1 MKSLLNTGI
10 GWQRIIVALLG
21 IAFSL
26 IALELG
32 LRFGGLLFISFQE
45 NSNRISLSKKSTYR
59 ILCLGESTTARQ
71 YPSFLEEALN
81 QRNIGVRFSVIDK
94 GVIAAT
100 TADILKRLEENLA
113 FFRPDMVIVMM
124 GFNDRRILYYKDIP
138 EADTALFRYCKTYR
152 LMRLLF
158 TRLFKKSENSVVYDR
173 EYEGVQAGSEIIHRN
188 QVEFFEKEKLY
199 RRAIELDPQNSEPYI
214 RLGQLYQNSGQLAE
228 AEVLLKK
235 AIELD
240 PQNSEPYIRLGQL
253 YFKGGQLAEA
263 EVLLKKAIELDP
275 QNSKPYIRLG
285 QLYQNSGQ
293 LAEAE
298 VLLKKAIE
306 LDPQNSDTYIKFGQ
320 FLQNIGQPSA
330 AEVFYKKAIEL
341 DPEREGDITE
351 LADFYW
357 QQGKL
362 LQAEE
367 SLRRVITKNPQDDL
381 AYRILERLYRKTNR
395 VGLAEAV
402 KKKRDD
408 LRLDE
413 YKTITV
419 NNFLRLKAILD
430 KKRVRL
436 VCVQYP
442 MRSVKPLKKI
452 FEGENGI
459 VFVDNE
465 QLFKDSVDGGNYYE
479 YFIDTFAGDFGHCT
493 TKGNRML
500 AENIANT
507 IMQEVFGRDKKLPL

>member
-199 RRAIELDPQNSEPYI
+199 RR
-214 RLGQLYQNSGQLAE
+214 
-228 AEVLLKK
+228 
-235 AIELD
+235 
-240 PQNSEPYIRLGQL
+240 
-253 YFKGGQLAEA
+253 
-263 EVLLKKAIELDP
+263 AIELDP